1 MENIINQFGI
11 KEEQNENK
19 VVKHKE
25 PINVESPN
33 IFGNMIYDEVKKNSN
48 KLKITPVE
56 NGYIVKAGSE
66 KHIFEFG
73 KLKEMLQFIEE
84 YYK

>member
-1 MENIINQFGI
+1 MKDIVNQFGI

-19 VVKHKE
+19 VVKQKE
-25 PINVESPN
+25 LLIEESPN
-33 IFGNMIYDEVKKNSN
+33 VFGNVIYGVIEKKTN
-48 KLKITPVE
+48 KLKITTVE
-56 NGYIVKAGSE
+56 NGYIVKAGSD